1 VSFVFRGDSLVVVLS
16 PNFKTESGPDLG
28 VYLSDDPNP
37 ILTGIL
43 LNPLEKFSGSQVY
56 DVPSNI
62 SLNDF
67 SYISIHCTRYNH
79 LFGSALLGN
88 AIGSC
93 GVALMRNEQ
102 LLKNVKVFSRNMEIL
117 VRNNNVFTD
126 LKLEIYT
133 QSGQLIYTSSNAKS
147 SFKVDSV
154 GLYIVKIFGA
164 STVITQKV
172 IVH

>member
-1 VSFVFRGDSLVVVLS
+1 
-16 PNFKTESGPDLG
+16 
-28 VYLSDDPNP
+28 
-37 ILTGIL
+37 
-43 LNPLEKFSGSQVY
+43 
-56 DVPSNI
+56 
-62 SLNDF
+62 
-67 SYISIHCTRYNH
+67 
-79 LFGSALLGN
+79 
-88 AIGSC
+88 
-93 GVALMRNEQ
+93 MRNEQ

-133 QSGQLIYTSSNAKS
+133 QFGQLISTSSNAKS

-172 IVH
+172 IVQ